1 MGPKRQGHTT
11 TTTTTTITKNLTL
24 EREKREE
31 VSEKNERTK
40 RRFPLLGC
48 DGYHLKP
55 LMQRVTKIAE

>member
-31 VSEKNERTK
+31 RSVKKMSERKGDFRCW
-40 RRFPLLGC
+40 GVM
-48 DGYHLKP
+48 G
-55 LMQRVTKIAE
+55 II